1 MPFLRKPLSDML
13 VNLSFTGK
21 GNHMKRIFLITALI
35 ALIGSAPASGAEM
48 KTATDTAGNP
58 YSYIPNDPFDAR
70 IYRLPNGLTLFLSR
84 NPARPRVSV
93 LTIVR
98 AGSTDEPENSTGLA
112 HYFEHMMFKGTSC
125 MGTLDWKKEKEL
137 LDRISALFEQR
148 KQEKD
153 PARKEALYAEIDR
166 LSNQAAQ
173 YAAAGEFSKL
183 ASSVGTSGLNAAT
196 GLDFTVYMGELPANE
211 LGKYLKLDAER
222 FSRPVLRL
230 FHTEL
235 ETVYEEF
242 NRGQDKDAMVSYE
255 TLNRAILPSH
265 PAGRSIIG
273 IPEHLK
279 NPSMKDIM
287 TFFDRYYVPGNM
299 ALAIVGD
306 LNFETA
312 YQLAAD
318 TFGKL
323 KPAPLPTRSM
333 PVEQPL
339 TENRHITV
347 KGPEAAHLRIGY
359 RIERT
364 PKNVALVTLVSRLLK
379 DSGYGLLEQNLM
391 RTQKLLSAGCFPRSG
406 REYILFLLD
415 GTPRSGQSL
424 DEVSAHLLEEI
435 EKLRKGD
442 YEDWRIAAVAENCRV
457 TNAEIREGDNM
468 NLAWEFAELFINN
481 EPYSDLLN
489 SPDTI
494 AGLTKKDVSEF
505 IGKYFKH
512 YVRVDK
518 LTGKPTKRVKVEK
531 PKITPVALN
540 SEKESAYSREF
551 QALPPSPAAE
561 PRFVDPANDISS
573 VELPNGI
580 TVKRMNLYSGS
591 KLFHAERVI
600 GISTYENRKIELA
613 LGYLDYIGT
622 SDYTVEALRQE
633 FYKLGVKF
641 EMSINKF
648 ALTVEF
654 TGPDAN
660 LKKAVALMEHFIRNA
675 KADPAAYSKYVD
687 GILKDRADA
696 KLNPGVV
703 FQRSAGYAWY
713 GKRNPYT
720 DLLSETELR
729 TTRPEELLALLRN
742 LFTDCKSTFVYAGPS
757 PMETVVE
764 AAKQIHSNGTVTP
777 ENKVRYIP
785 RAVEKPNIYIVDF
798 DTVQMRVGFTS
809 RGPLFSL
816 RELPGGDLF
825 NEYFCSGLDSIVFQE
840 IREARALAYSA
851 GGSYEQAMEKGR
863 HNVIY
868 MVAGTQGD
876 KLFDVIDTMHS
887 ILRKMPLYDGK
898 FQSARDAL
906 LKKIATE
913 RIIGLELFGFE
924 QKMKRIGTKTDW
936 RKAEYETIRKMSLPQ
951 LADFFNKQLAALNYD
966 IIIVGKASAIDREKL
981 AKYGTIVDLKLKDI
995 FGY

>member
-1 MPFLRKPLSDML
+1 
-13 VNLSFTGK
+13 
-21 GNHMKRIFLITALI
+21 
-35 ALIGSAPASGAEM
+35 M
-48 KTATDTAGNP
+48 KTTKDSAGNS
-58 YSYIPNDPFDAR
+58 YSYVANDPFDAR
-70 IYRLPNGLTLFLSR
+70 IYKLPNGLTLFLSR

-98 AGSTDEPENSTGLA
+98 AGSTDEPLSSTGLA
-112 HYFEHMMFKGTSC
+112 HYFEHMMFKGTSR
-125 MGTLDWKKEKEL
+125 MGTLDWEKEKVL
-137 LDRISALFEQR
+137 LDRISDLFEQR
-148 KQEKD
+148 KNEKD
-153 PARKEALYAEIDR
+153 PKRKEALYAEIDR

-183 ASSVGTSGLNAAT
+183 ASSIGTSGLNAAT

-222 FSRPVLRL
+222 FSHPVLRL

-255 TLNRAILPSH
+255 TLNRAILPTH
-265 PAGRSIIG
+265 PAGRSVIG

-306 LNFETA
+306 LDFEKT
-312 YQLAAD
+312 YKMVAD
-318 TFGKL
+318 TLGKL
-323 KPAPLPTRSM
+323 KPAPVPERNM

-339 TENRHITV
+339 TENQVLTV
-347 KGPEAAHLRIGY
+347 KGPEAAHVRIGY
-359 RIERT
+359 RIDRT
-364 PKNVALVTLVSRLLK
+364 PKNTALATLVTRLLK

-391 RTQKLLSAGCFPRSG
+391 RTQKLLSAGSYPRTG

-415 GTPRSGQSL
+415 GTPRAGQSL
-424 DEVSAHLLEEI
+424 DEVSGLLLGEI

-442 YEDWRIAAVAENCRV
+442 YEDWRIQAVAENCRV
-457 TNAEIREGDNM
+457 GNAEIREGDNM
-468 NLAWEFAELFINN
+468 NLAWEFADLFINN

-489 SPDTI
+489 GPDII
-494 AGLTKKDVSEF
+494 AKFTKKDVSDF
-505 IGKYFKH
+505 INKYFKH

-518 LTGKPTKRVKVEK
+518 LTGKPSKRVKVEK

-540 SEKESAYSREF
+540 SSKESAFSREF
-551 QALPPSPAAE
+551 RNLPPSPAVE
-561 PRFVDPANDISS
+561 PHFVDIAKDISS

-591 KLFHAERVI
+591 ELFHAERVI
-600 GISTYENRKIELA
+600 EISSYENRKIDLA

-622 SDYTVEALRQE
+622 SKYSAEALRQE

-641 EMSINKF
+641 DVSISKY
-648 ALTVEF
+648 ALTFEI

-660 LKKAVALMEHFIRNA
+660 LKKAVALMEHFIRDA
-675 KADPAAYSKYVD
+675 KADPAAYRKYVD

-696 KLNPGVV
+696 KLNPGAV
-703 FQRSAGYAWY
+703 FQRSASYAWY
-713 GKRNPYT
+713 GKKNPHT
-720 DLLSETELR
+720 DLLSEAELR
-729 TTRPEELLALLRN
+729 AAKPEELLSLLRG
-742 LFTDCKSTFVYAGPS
+742 LFTDYKSTFVYAGPS
-757 PMETVVE
+757 PMDKIVD
-764 AAKQIHSNGTVTP
+764 AAKQIHSKGTVTP
-777 ENKVRYIP
+777 ENRIKYIP
-785 RAVEKPNIYIVDF
+785 RAVEKPTIYIVDF

-816 RELPGGDLF
+816 KELPYGDVF

-840 IREARALAYSA
+840 VRESRALAYSA
-851 GGSYEQAMEKGR
+851 GGSYEQVMEKGR

-906 LKKIATE
+906 LKKIGTE
-913 RIIGLELFGFE
+913 RVIGLELFGFE
-924 QKMKRIGTKTDW
+924 QKMKRIGAKTDW
-936 RKAEYETIRKMSLPQ
+936 RKAEYDTVRKMELPQ
-951 LADFFNKQLAALNYD
+951 LADFFNKELAPLNYD
-966 IIIVGKASAIDREKL
+966 LVIVGKASAINRKKL
-981 AKYGTIVDLKLKDI
+981 AEYGTIVDLKLKDI